1 MEISNRIKEIKPYL
15 FMEISRKIAAK
26 KAEGAD
32 VISFGIGDPDIPTP
46 DHILDSIIEAS
57 KVPANHRY
65 PESDGLPEFRKVISE
80 WYNKRFSVSLNPDT
94 EIVPLIGAKEGIRHF
109 PLCVLHPGDIGI
121 VPDPGYPVYSIGN
134 LFAGGETFYAPL
146 REENE
151 WLLDFE
157 AIPKD
162 IAKKAKLI
170 WLCYPN
176 NPTGAIAPAS
186 YFEEAVKFC
195 KENDI
200 ILCHDA
206 CYSEIAYDGYKPVS
220 LMEID
225 GAKDISI
232 EFHSLSKSYNMTG
245 WRVGMAVGNEEL
257 VKVLTIV
264 KSNIDSGIPQA
275 VQYGAM
281 EALTASQDCIQDN
294 IDTYTRR
301 RDRVIG
307 ALQNIGL
314 EIVPPKAGLYIWVR
328 IPKGFTS
335 SEFATALLD
344 EKDLVVTPGSG
355 YGEFGEGYVRFSLT
369 LNDNDLDRGI
379 DRLETWK
386 IPTK

>member
-94 EIVPLIGAKEGIRHF
+94 EIVPLIGAKEGIGHF
-109 PLCVLHPGDIGI
+109 PLCVMNPGDIGI

-146 REENE
+146 LEKNE

-186 YFEEAVKFC
+186 YFEDAVKFC

-264 KSNIDSGIPQA
+264 KSNIDSGILQA

-301 RDRVIG
+301 RDRVIN

-328 IPKGFTS
+328 IPEGFTS
-335 SEFATALLD
+335 AEFATALLD

-355 YGEFGEGYVRFSLT
+355 YGEYGEGYIRFSLT
-369 LNDNDLDRGI
+369 LNDSDLDRGI

>member
-15 FMEISRKIAAK
+15 FMEISKKIAAK
-26 KAEGAD
+26 RAEGAD

-46 DHILDSIIEAS
+46 DHIVNSIIEAS

-80 WYNKRFSVSLNPDT
+80 WYNKRFSVSLNPNT
-94 EIVPLIGAKEGIRHF
+94 EIVPLIGAKEGIAHF
-109 PLCVLHPGDIGI
+109 PLCVMNPGDIGI

-146 REENE
+146 KEENE
-151 WLLDFE
+151 WLVDLE
-157 AIPKD
+157 AIPSE
-162 IAKKAKLI
+162 IAKKAKLM

-176 NPTGAIAPAS
+176 NPTGAIASAE
-186 YFEEAVKFC
+186 YFESAVKFC

-206 CYSEIAYDGYKPVS
+206 CYSEIAYDGYKPIS

-225 GAKDISI
+225 GAKDIAI

-245 WRVGMAVGNEEL
+245 WRAGMAVGNEEL
-257 VKVLTIV
+257 IRVLTII

-281 EALTASQDCIQDN
+281 EALTSSQDCIQDN
-294 IDTYTRR
+294 IDIYTRR
-301 RDRVIG
+301 RDRVID
-307 ALQNIGL
+307 ALQAIGL

-328 IPKGFTS
+328 IPQGFTS

-355 YGEFGEGYVRFSLT
+355 YGEYGEGYIRFSLT
-369 LNDNDLDRGI
+369 LNDSDLDRGI
-379 DRLETWK
+379 DRLSTWN

>member
-26 KAEGAD
+26 RAEGAD

-46 DHILDSIIEAS
+46 DHIVNSIIEAS
-57 KVPANHRY
+57 KVSANHRY

-80 WYNKRFSVSLNPDT
+80 WYNKRFSVSLNPNT
-94 EIVPLIGAKEGIRHF
+94 EIVPLIGAKEGIAHF
-109 PLCVLHPGDIGI
+109 PLCVMNPGEIGI

-146 REENE
+146 KEENE
-151 WLLDFE
+151 WLVDLE
-157 AIPKD
+157 AIPSE
-162 IAKKAKLI
+162 IAKRAKLM

-176 NPTGAIAPAS
+176 NPTGAIASAE
-186 YFEEAVKFC
+186 YFESAVKFC
-195 KENDI
+195 KQNDI

-206 CYSEIAYDGYKPVS
+206 CYSEIAYDGYKPIS

-225 GAKDISI
+225 GAKEISI

-245 WRVGMAVGNEEL
+245 WRAGMAVGNEEL
-257 VKVLTIV
+257 IRVLTIV

-275 VQYGAM
+275 IQYGAM
-281 EALTASQDCIQDN
+281 EALTASQECIQDN
-294 IDTYTRR
+294 IDIYTRR
-301 RDRVIG
+301 RDKVIN
-307 ALQNIGL
+307 ALQAIGL

-335 SEFATALLD
+335 AEFATALLD

-355 YGEFGEGYVRFSLT
+355 YGEYGEGYIRFSLT
-369 LNDNDLDRGI
+369 LNDSDLDRGI
-379 DRLETWK
+379 DRLSTWN

>member
-15 FMEISRKIAAK
+15 FMEISKKIAAK
-26 KAEGAD
+26 RAEGAD

-46 DHILDSIIEAS
+46 DHIVNSIIEAS
-57 KVPANHRY
+57 KVSANHRY

-80 WYNKRFSVSLNPDT
+80 WYNKRFSVSLNPNT
-94 EIVPLIGAKEGIRHF
+94 EIVPLIGAKEGIAHF
-109 PLCVLHPGDIGI
+109 PLCVMNPGEIGI

-146 REENE
+146 KEENE
-151 WLLDFE
+151 WLVDLE
-157 AIPKD
+157 AIPSE
-162 IAKKAKLI
+162 IAKRAKLM

-176 NPTGAIAPAS
+176 NPTGAIASAE
-186 YFEEAVKFC
+186 YFESAVKFC
-195 KENDI
+195 KQNDI

-206 CYSEIAYDGYKPVS
+206 CYSEIAYDGYKPIS

-245 WRVGMAVGNEEL
+245 WRAGMAVGNEEL
-257 VKVLTIV
+257 IRVLTIV

-275 VQYGAM
+275 IQYGAM
-281 EALTASQDCIQDN
+281 EALTASQECIQDN
-294 IDTYTRR
+294 IDIYTRR
-301 RDRVIG
+301 RDKVIN
-307 ALQNIGL
+307 ALQAIGL

-335 SEFATALLD
+335 AEFATALLD

-355 YGEFGEGYVRFSLT
+355 YGEYGEGYIRFSLT
-369 LNDNDLDRGI
+369 LNDSDLDRGI
-379 DRLETWK
+379 DRLSTWN

>member
-26 KAEGAD
+26 RAEGAD

-46 DHILDSIIEAS
+46 DHIVNSIIEAS
-57 KVPANHRY
+57 KVSANHRY

-80 WYNKRFSVSLNPDT
+80 WYNKRFSVSLNPNT
-94 EIVPLIGAKEGIRHF
+94 EIVPLIGAKEGIAHF
-109 PLCVLHPGDIGI
+109 PLCVMNPGEIGI

-146 REENE
+146 KEENE
-151 WLLDFE
+151 WLVDLE
-157 AIPKD
+157 AIPSE
-162 IAKKAKLI
+162 IAKRAKLM

-176 NPTGAIAPAS
+176 NPTGAIASAE
-186 YFEEAVKFC
+186 YFESAVKFC
-195 KENDI
+195 KQNDI

-206 CYSEIAYDGYKPVS
+206 CYSEIAYDGYKPIS

-225 GAKDISI
+225 GAKEISI

-245 WRVGMAVGNEEL
+245 WRAGMAVGNEEL
-257 VKVLTIV
+257 IKVLTIV

-275 VQYGAM
+275 IQYGAM
-281 EALTASQDCIQDN
+281 EALTASQECIQDN
-294 IDTYTRR
+294 IDIYTRR
-301 RDRVIG
+301 RDKVIN
-307 ALQNIGL
+307 ALQAIGL

-335 SEFATALLD
+335 AEFATALLD

-355 YGEFGEGYVRFSLT
+355 YGEYGEGYIRFSLT
-369 LNDNDLDRGI
+369 LNDSDLDRGI
-379 DRLETWK
+379 DRLSTWN

>member
-26 KAEGAD
+26 RAEGAD

-46 DHILDSIIEAS
+46 DHIVNSIIEAS
-57 KVPANHRY
+57 KVSANHRY

-80 WYNKRFSVSLNPDT
+80 WYNKRFSVSLNPNT
-94 EIVPLIGAKEGIRHF
+94 EIVPLIGAKEGIAHF
-109 PLCVLHPGDIGI
+109 PLCVMNPGEIGI

-146 REENE
+146 KEENE
-151 WLLDFE
+151 WLVDLE
-157 AIPKD
+157 AIPSE
-162 IAKKAKLI
+162 IAKRAKLM

-176 NPTGAIAPAS
+176 NPTGAIASAE
-186 YFEEAVKFC
+186 YFESAVKFC
-195 KENDI
+195 KQNDI

-206 CYSEIAYDGYKPVS
+206 CYSEIAYDGYKPIS

-245 WRVGMAVGNEEL
+245 WRAGMAVGNEEL
-257 VKVLTIV
+257 IRVLTIV

-275 VQYGAM
+275 IQYGAM
-281 EALTASQDCIQDN
+281 EALTASQECIQDN
-294 IDTYTRR
+294 IDIYTRR
-301 RDRVIG
+301 RDKVIN
-307 ALQNIGL
+307 ALQAIGL

-335 SEFATALLD
+335 AEFATALLD

-355 YGEFGEGYVRFSLT
+355 YGEYGEGYIRFSLT
-369 LNDNDLDRGI
+369 LNDSDLDRGI
-379 DRLETWK
+379 DRLSTWN
-386 IPTK
+386 IPSK

>member
-26 KAEGAD
+26 RAEGAD

-46 DHILDSIIEAS
+46 DHIVNSIIEAS
-57 KVPANHRY
+57 KVSANHRY

-80 WYNKRFSVSLNPDT
+80 WYNKRFSVSLNPNT
-94 EIVPLIGAKEGIRHF
+94 EIVPLIGAKEGIAHF
-109 PLCVLHPGDIGI
+109 PLCVMNPGEIGI
-121 VPDPGYPVYSIGN
+121 VPDPGYPVYSSGN

-146 REENE
+146 KEENE
-151 WLLDFE
+151 WLVDLE
-157 AIPKD
+157 AIPSE
-162 IAKKAKLI
+162 IAKRAKLM

-176 NPTGAIAPAS
+176 NPTGAIASAE
-186 YFEEAVKFC
+186 YFESAVKFC
-195 KENDI
+195 KQNDI

-206 CYSEIAYDGYKPVS
+206 CYSEIAYDGYKPIS

-245 WRVGMAVGNEEL
+245 WRAGMAVGNEEL
-257 VKVLTIV
+257 IRVLTII

-281 EALTASQDCIQDN
+281 EALTSSQDCIQDN
-294 IDTYTRR
+294 IDIYTRR
-301 RDRVIG
+301 RDRVID
-307 ALQNIGL
+307 ALQAIGL

-335 SEFATALLD
+335 AEFATALLD

-355 YGEFGEGYVRFSLT
+355 YGEYGEGYIRFSLT
-369 LNDNDLDRGI
+369 LNDSDLDRGI
-379 DRLETWK
+379 DRLSTWN

>member
-94 EIVPLIGAKEGIRHF
+94 EIVPLIGAKEGIGHF
-109 PLCVLHPGDIGI
+109 PLCVMNPGDIGI

-146 REENE
+146 LEKNE

-186 YFEEAVKFC
+186 YFEDAVKFC

-281 EALTASQDCIQDN
+281 EALTAPQDCIQDN

-301 RDRVIG
+301 RDRVIN

-328 IPKGFTS
+328 IPEGFTS
-335 SEFATALLD
+335 AEFATALLD

-355 YGEFGEGYVRFSLT
+355 YGEYGEGYIRFSLT
-369 LNDNDLDRGI
+369 LNDSDLDRGI

>member
-94 EIVPLIGAKEGIRHF
+94 EIVPLIGAKEGIGHF
-109 PLCVLHPGDIGI
+109 PLCVMNPGDIGI

-146 REENE
+146 LEKNE

-186 YFEEAVKFC
+186 YFEDAVKFC

-301 RDRVIG
+301 RDRVIN

-314 EIVPPKAGLYIWVR
+314 QIVPPKAGLYIWVR
-328 IPKGFTS
+328 IPEGFTS
-335 SEFATALLD
+335 AEFATALLD

-355 YGEFGEGYVRFSLT
+355 YGEYGEGYIRFSLT
-369 LNDNDLDRGI
+369 LNDSDLDRGI

>member
-94 EIVPLIGAKEGIRHF
+94 EIVPLIGAKEGIGHF
-109 PLCVLHPGDIGI
+109 PLCVMNPGDIGI

-146 REENE
+146 LEKNE

-186 YFEEAVKFC
+186 YFEDAVKFC

-281 EALTASQDCIQDN
+281 EALTSSQDCIQDN

-301 RDRVIG
+301 RDRVIN

-328 IPKGFTS
+328 IPEGFTS
-335 SEFATALLD
+335 AEFATALLD

-355 YGEFGEGYVRFSLT
+355 YGEYGEGYIRFSLT
-369 LNDNDLDRGI
+369 LNDSDLDRGI

>member
-26 KAEGAD
+26 RAEGAD

-46 DHILDSIIEAS
+46 DHIVNSIIEAS

-80 WYNKRFSVSLNPDT
+80 WYNKRFSVSLNPNT
-94 EIVPLIGAKEGIRHF
+94 EIVPLIGAKEGIAHF
-109 PLCVLHPGDIGI
+109 PLCVMNPGEIGI

-146 REENE
+146 KEENE
-151 WLLDFE
+151 WLVDLE
-157 AIPKD
+157 AIPSE
-162 IAKKAKLI
+162 IAKRAKLM

-176 NPTGAIAPAS
+176 NPTGAIASAE
-186 YFEEAVKFC
+186 YFESAVKFC
-195 KENDI
+195 KQNDI

-206 CYSEIAYDGYKPVS
+206 CYSEIAYDGYKPIS

-245 WRVGMAVGNEEL
+245 WRAGMAVGNEEL
-257 VKVLTIV
+257 IRVLTIV

-275 VQYGAM
+275 IQYGAM
-281 EALTASQDCIQDN
+281 EALTASQECIQDN
-294 IDTYTRR
+294 IDIYTRR
-301 RDRVIG
+301 RDKVIN
-307 ALQNIGL
+307 ALQAIGL

-335 SEFATALLD
+335 AEFATALLD

-355 YGEFGEGYVRFSLT
+355 YGEYGEGYIRFSLT
-369 LNDNDLDRGI
+369 LNDSDLDRGI
-379 DRLETWK
+379 DRLSTWD

>member
-26 KAEGAD
+26 RAEGAD

-46 DHILDSIIEAS
+46 DHIVNSIIEAS
-57 KVPANHRY
+57 KVSANHRY

-80 WYNKRFSVSLNPDT
+80 WYNKRFSVSLNPNT
-94 EIVPLIGAKEGIRHF
+94 EIVPLIGAKEGIAHF
-109 PLCVLHPGDIGI
+109 PLCVMNPGEIGI

-146 REENE
+146 KEENE
-151 WLLDFE
+151 WLVDLE
-157 AIPKD
+157 AIPSE
-162 IAKKAKLI
+162 IAKRAKLM

-176 NPTGAIAPAS
+176 NPTGAIASAE
-186 YFEEAVKFC
+186 YFESAVKFC
-195 KENDI
+195 KQNDI

-206 CYSEIAYDGYKPVS
+206 CYSEIAYDGYKPIS

-245 WRVGMAVGNEEL
+245 WRAGMAVGNEEL
-257 VKVLTIV
+257 IKVLTIV

-275 VQYGAM
+275 IQYGAM
-281 EALTASQDCIQDN
+281 EALTASQECIQDN
-294 IDTYTRR
+294 IDIYTRR
-301 RDRVIG
+301 RDKVIN
-307 ALQNIGL
+307 ALQAIGL

-335 SEFATALLD
+335 AEFATALLD

-355 YGEFGEGYVRFSLT
+355 YGEYGEGYIRFSLT
-369 LNDNDLDRGI
+369 LNDSDLDRGI
-379 DRLETWK
+379 DRLSTWD

>member
-26 KAEGAD
+26 RAEGAD

-46 DHILDSIIEAS
+46 DHIVNSIIEAS
-57 KVPANHRY
+57 KVSANHRY

-80 WYNKRFSVSLNPDT
+80 WYNKRFSVSLNPNT
-94 EIVPLIGAKEGIRHF
+94 EIVPLIGAKEGIAHF
-109 PLCVLHPGDIGI
+109 PLCVMNPGEIGI

-146 REENE
+146 KEENE
-151 WLLDFE
+151 WLVDLE
-157 AIPKD
+157 AIPSE
-162 IAKKAKLI
+162 IAKRAKLM

-176 NPTGAIAPAS
+176 NPTGAIASAE
-186 YFEEAVKFC
+186 YFESAVKFC
-195 KENDI
+195 KQNDI

-206 CYSEIAYDGYKPVS
+206 CYSEIAYDGYKPIS

-245 WRVGMAVGNEEL
+245 WRAGMAVGNEEL
-257 VKVLTIV
+257 IRVLTIV

-275 VQYGAM
+275 IQYGAM
-281 EALTASQDCIQDN
+281 EALTASQECIQDN
-294 IDTYTRR
+294 IDIYTRR
-301 RDRVIG
+301 RDKVIN
-307 ALQNIGL
+307 ALQAIGL

-335 SEFATALLD
+335 AEFATALLD

-355 YGEFGEGYVRFSLT
+355 YGEYGEGYIRFSLT
-369 LNDNDLDRGI
+369 LNDSDLDRGI
-379 DRLETWK
+379 DRLSTWD
-386 IPTK
+386 IPSK

>member
-26 KAEGAD
+26 RAEGAD

-46 DHILDSIIEAS
+46 DHIVNSIIEAS

-80 WYNKRFSVSLNPDT
+80 WYNKRFSVSLNPNT
-94 EIVPLIGAKEGIRHF
+94 EIVPLIGAKEGIAHF
-109 PLCVLHPGDIGI
+109 PLCVMNPGDIGI

-146 REENE
+146 KEENE
-151 WLLDFE
+151 WLVDLE
-157 AIPKD
+157 AIPSE
-162 IAKKAKLI
+162 IAKKAKLM

-176 NPTGAIAPAS
+176 NPTGAIASAE
-186 YFEEAVKFC
+186 YFESAVKFC

-206 CYSEIAYDGYKPVS
+206 CYSEIAYDGYKPIS

-225 GAKDISI
+225 GAKDIAI

-245 WRVGMAVGNEEL
+245 WRAGMAVGNEEL
-257 VKVLTIV
+257 IRVLTII

-281 EALTASQDCIQDN
+281 EALTSSQDCIQDN
-294 IDTYTRR
+294 IDIYTRR
-301 RDRVIG
+301 RDRVID
-307 ALQNIGL
+307 ALQAIGL

-328 IPKGFTS
+328 IPQGFTS

-355 YGEFGEGYVRFSLT
+355 YGEYGEGYIRFSLT
-369 LNDNDLDRGI
+369 LNDSDLDRGI
-379 DRLETWK
+379 DRLSTWN

>member
-1 MEISNRIKEIKPYL
+1 MKLYQKISQ
-15 FMEISRKIAAK
+15 
-26 KAEGAD
+26 
-32 VISFGIGDPDIPTP
+32 
-46 DHILDSIIEAS
+46 
-57 KVPANHRY
+57 
-65 PESDGLPEFRKVISE
+65 
-80 WYNKRFSVSLNPDT
+80 
-94 EIVPLIGAKEGIRHF
+94 
-109 PLCVLHPGDIGI
+109 
-121 VPDPGYPVYSIGN
+121 
-134 LFAGGETFYAPL
+134 
-146 REENE
+146 
-151 WLLDFE
+151 
-157 AIPKD
+157 
-162 IAKKAKLI
+162 KKAKLI

>member
-26 KAEGAD
+26 RAEGAD

-46 DHILDSIIEAS
+46 DHIVNSIIEAS
-57 KVPANHRY
+57 KVSANHRY

-80 WYNKRFSVSLNPDT
+80 WYNKRFSVSLNPNT
-94 EIVPLIGAKEGIRHF
+94 EIVPLIGAKEGIAHF
-109 PLCVLHPGDIGI
+109 PLCVMNPGEIGI

-146 REENE
+146 KEENE
-151 WLLDFE
+151 WLVDLE
-157 AIPKD
+157 AIPSE
-162 IAKKAKLI
+162 IAKRAKLM

-176 NPTGAIAPAS
+176 NPTGAIASAE
-186 YFEEAVKFC
+186 YFESAVKFC
-195 KENDI
+195 KQNDI

-206 CYSEIAYDGYKPVS
+206 CYSEIAYDGYKPIS

-225 GAKDISI
+225 GAKEISI

-245 WRVGMAVGNEEL
+245 WRAGMAVGNEEL
-257 VKVLTIV
+257 IKVLTIV

-275 VQYGAM
+275 IQYGAM
-281 EALTASQDCIQDN
+281 EALTASQECIQDN
-294 IDTYTRR
+294 IDIYTRR
-301 RDRVIG
+301 RDKVIN
-307 ALQNIGL
+307 ALQAIGL

-335 SEFATALLD
+335 AEFATALLD

-355 YGEFGEGYVRFSLT
+355 YGEYGEGYIRFSLT
-369 LNDNDLDRGI
+369 LNDSDLDRGI
-379 DRLETWK
+379 DRLSTWN
-386 IPTK
+386 IPSK

>member
-94 EIVPLIGAKEGIRHF
+94 EIVPLIGAKEGIGHF
-109 PLCVLHPGDIGI
+109 PLCVMNPGDIGI

-134 LFAGGETFYAPL
+134 LFAGGETVYAPL

>member
-26 KAEGAD
+26 RAEGAD

-46 DHILDSIIEAS
+46 DHIVNSIIEAS
-57 KVPANHRY
+57 KVSANHRY

-80 WYNKRFSVSLNPDT
+80 WYNKRFSVSLNPNT
-94 EIVPLIGAKEGIRHF
+94 EIVPLIGAKEGIAHF
-109 PLCVLHPGDIGI
+109 PLCVMNPGEIGI

-146 REENE
+146 KEENE
-151 WLLDFE
+151 WLVDLE
-157 AIPKD
+157 AIPSE
-162 IAKKAKLI
+162 IAKRAKLM

-176 NPTGAIAPAS
+176 NPTGAIASAE
-186 YFEEAVKFC
+186 YFESAVKFC
-195 KENDI
+195 KQNDI

-206 CYSEIAYDGYKPVS
+206 CYSEIAYDGYKPIS

-245 WRVGMAVGNEEL
+245 WRAGMAVGNEEL
-257 VKVLTIV
+257 IKVLTIV

-275 VQYGAM
+275 IQYGAM
-281 EALTASQDCIQDN
+281 EALTASQECIQDN
-294 IDTYTRR
+294 IDIYTRR
-301 RDRVIG
+301 RDKVIN
-307 ALQNIGL
+307 ALQAIGL

-335 SEFATALLD
+335 AEFATALLD

-355 YGEFGEGYVRFSLT
+355 YGEYGEGYIRFSLT
-369 LNDNDLDRGI
+369 LNDSDLDRGI
-379 DRLETWK
+379 DRLSTWN
-386 IPTK
+386 IPSK

>member
-94 EIVPLIGAKEGIRHF
+94 EIVPLIGAKEGIGHF
-109 PLCVLHPGDIGI
+109 PLCVMNPGDIGI
-121 VPDPGYPVYSIGN
+121 VPDPGSPVYSIGN

-146 REENE
+146 LEKNE

-186 YFEEAVKFC
+186 YFEDAVKFC
-195 KENDI
+195 KENNI

-301 RDRVIG
+301 RDRVIN

-328 IPKGFTS
+328 IPEGFTS
-335 SEFATALLD
+335 AEFATALLD

-355 YGEFGEGYVRFSLT
+355 YGEYGEGYIRFSLT
-369 LNDNDLDRGI
+369 LNDSDLDRGI

>member
-26 KAEGAD
+26 RAEGAD

-46 DHILDSIIEAS
+46 DHIVNSIIEAS
-57 KVPANHRY
+57 KVSANHRY

-80 WYNKRFSVSLNPDT
+80 WYNKRFSVSLNPNT
-94 EIVPLIGAKEGIRHF
+94 EIVPLIGAKEGIAHF
-109 PLCVLHPGDIGI
+109 PLCVMNPGEIGI

-146 REENE
+146 KEENE
-151 WLLDFE
+151 WLVDLE
-157 AIPKD
+157 AIPSE
-162 IAKKAKLI
+162 IAKRAKLM

-176 NPTGAIAPAS
+176 NPTGAIASAE
-186 YFEEAVKFC
+186 YFESAVKFC
-195 KENDI
+195 KQNDI

-206 CYSEIAYDGYKPVS
+206 CYSEIAYDGYKPIS

-245 WRVGMAVGNEEL
+245 WRAGMAVGNEEL
-257 VKVLTIV
+257 IRVLTIV

-275 VQYGAM
+275 IQYGAM
-281 EALTASQDCIQDN
+281 EALTASQECIQDN
-294 IDTYTRR
+294 IDIYTRR
-301 RDRVIG
+301 RDKVIN
-307 ALQNIGL
+307 ALQAIGL

-335 SEFATALLD
+335 AEFATALLD

-355 YGEFGEGYVRFSLT
+355 YGEYGEGYIRFSLT
-369 LNDNDLDRGI
+369 LNDSDLDRGI
-379 DRLETWK
+379 DRLSTWN

>member
-26 KAEGAD
+26 RAEGAD

-46 DHILDSIIEAS
+46 DHIVNSIIEAS
-57 KVPANHRY
+57 KVSANHRY

-80 WYNKRFSVSLNPDT
+80 WYNKRFSVSLNPNT
-94 EIVPLIGAKEGIRHF
+94 EIVPLIGAKEGIAHF
-109 PLCVLHPGDIGI
+109 PLCVMNPGEIGI
-121 VPDPGYPVYSIGN
+121 VPDPGYPVYSSGN

-146 REENE
+146 KEENE
-151 WLLDFE
+151 WLVDLE
-157 AIPKD
+157 AIPSE
-162 IAKKAKLI
+162 IAKRAKLM

-176 NPTGAIAPAS
+176 NPTGAIASAE
-186 YFEEAVKFC
+186 YFESAVKFC
-195 KENDI
+195 KQNDI

-206 CYSEIAYDGYKPVS
+206 CYSEIAYDGYKPIS

-245 WRVGMAVGNEEL
+245 WRAGMAVGNEEL
-257 VKVLTIV
+257 IKVLTIV

-275 VQYGAM
+275 IQYGAM
-281 EALTASQDCIQDN
+281 EALTASQECIQDN
-294 IDTYTRR
+294 IDIYTRR
-301 RDRVIG
+301 RDKVIN
-307 ALQNIGL
+307 ALQAIGL

-335 SEFATALLD
+335 AEFATALLD

-355 YGEFGEGYVRFSLT
+355 YGEYGEGYIRFSLT
-369 LNDNDLDRGI
+369 LNDSDLDRGI
-379 DRLETWK
+379 DRLSTWD

>member
-26 KAEGAD
+26 RAEGAD

-46 DHILDSIIEAS
+46 DHIVNSIIEAS
-57 KVPANHRY
+57 KVSANHRY

-80 WYNKRFSVSLNPDT
+80 WYNKRFSVSLNPNT
-94 EIVPLIGAKEGIRHF
+94 EIVPLIGAKEGIAHF
-109 PLCVLHPGDIGI
+109 PLCVMNPGEIGI

-146 REENE
+146 KEENE
-151 WLLDFE
+151 WLVDLE
-157 AIPKD
+157 AIPSE
-162 IAKKAKLI
+162 IAKRAKLM

-176 NPTGAIAPAS
+176 NPTGAIASAE
-186 YFEEAVKFC
+186 YFESAVKFC
-195 KENDI
+195 KQNDI

-206 CYSEIAYDGYKPVS
+206 CYSEIAYDGYKPIS

-225 GAKDISI
+225 GAKEISI

-245 WRVGMAVGNEEL
+245 WRAGMAVGNEEL
-257 VKVLTIV
+257 IRVLTIV

-275 VQYGAM
+275 IQYGAM
-281 EALTASQDCIQDN
+281 EALTASQECIQDN
-294 IDTYTRR
+294 IDIYTRR
-301 RDRVIG
+301 RDKVIN
-307 ALQNIGL
+307 ALQAIGL

-335 SEFATALLD
+335 AEFATALLD

-355 YGEFGEGYVRFSLT
+355 YGEYGEGYIRFSLT
-369 LNDNDLDRGI
+369 LNDSDLDRGI
-379 DRLETWK
+379 DRLSTWD